1 MKTIVPAF
9 NCTTGGGLALG
20 GLAIRFD
27 FWFDDGLFL
36 SLVV

>member
-1 MKTIVPAF
+1 MID
-9 NCTTGGGLALG
+9 GGLALG